1 MRIVAH
7 LSDLHFGRVAPAVV
21 ESLRRRLKALAP
33 DLVVVSG
40 DLTQRARARQFR
52 EARAF
57 LDGLPAPQVVV
68 PGNHDLPLY
77 NVLARVV
84 APLGAYRRIVDDEV
98 EPGYVD
104 GEIAV
109 IGVNTARALA
119 FKAGRVS
126 AAQVERARREFAA
139 LGASRTK
146 LLVAHHSCKALNEC
160 GADVVLCGHAH
171 RTRVDAG
178 PALAVEAG
186 TATSHRTREE
196 PNGFN
201 LLRIR
206 PGRIAVEHYLF
217 RGGNFLR
224 AGGDSFRR
232 DAREWKR
239 NEPS

>member
-1 MRIVAH
+1 MRVVAH
-7 LSDLHFGRVAPAVV
+7 LSDLHFGQVHRAALEP
-21 ESLRRRLKALAP
+21 LRRRLVELAP
-33 DLVVVSG
+33 HLVVVSG
-40 DLTQRARARQFR
+40 DLTQRARAGQFR

-57 LDGLPAPQVVV
+57 LDGLPEPQVVV

-77 NVLARVV
+77 NVLARFV
-84 APLGAYRRIVDDEV
+84 APLGTYRRIVDDEV

-104 GEIAV
+104 DEIAV
-109 IGVNTARALA
+109 IGVNTARALS

-126 AAQVERARREFAA
+126 AAQLERARREFAT

-171 RTRVDAG
+171 RTRVEAG

-206 PGRIAVEHYLF
+206 PGGIAVEHYLF

-224 AGGDSFRR
+224 AGGESFARGPEGWKR
-232 DAREWKR
+232 DAAH
-239 NEPS
+239 